1 MHVRFF
7 SITIPPSMI
16 LKTATAVAVCLLARS
31 MMAQVSPPERA
42 ASNVQIVAH
51 SGGYTLLRNG
61 QPFFIK
67 GAGGGPKYLNE
78 AVAAGA
84 NSIRIWSPD
93 EEALERARD
102 AGITALV
109 GLTLGIPR
117 QGFSYLDAAAVQ
129 QQLQKT
135 VGVVHRLKSNPAVLI
150 WALGNEVELG
160 ATEEQRVAAW
170 KALEQ
175 LAQAVKHE
183 DPKHPVIVVLAGA
196 GKSKLR
202 ELDRYCPSLD
212 AVGINT
218 YGGIVGLPES
228 VEAQGFRRP
237 YIVTEFGPRGHWEVA
252 KTAWGMPIEDTS
264 SQKAALIV
272 KGYEH
277 AIAHQPQ
284 CLGSYVFLWGQK
296 QEKTQTWY
304 GLFLED
310 GSHVAGVDTMQY
322 LWTGKWPAHRS
333 PIIDGTIAATAQN
346 AASKTTQNVYKPGSL
361 VACSVK
367 ASDPDNDPVTVT
379 WELRPDVANNVSQ
392 GGDFEPPAAPI
403 AGAVEQHNG
412 QSAMIRI
419 PGNAGDYRIFV
430 YVRNQYRGAATANLP
445 IEVK

>member
-1 MHVRFF
+1 MKITKVLAMCLVALSAMARTSSLQATETTVR
-7 SITIPPSMI
+7 
-16 LKTATAVAVCLLARS
+16 
-31 MMAQVSPPERA
+31 
-42 ASNVQIVAH
+42 IVAQ
-51 SGGYTLLRNG
+51 SGGYTLMRNG

-84 NSIRIWSPD
+84 NSIREWSPD
-93 EEALERARD
+93 EEGLQRVRG

-117 QGFSYLDAAAVQ
+117 QGFNYLDSAAVQ
-129 QQLQKT
+129 QQLEKT
-135 VGVVHRLKSNPAVLI
+135 VAVVRRLKSNPAVLI

-160 ATEEQRVAAW
+160 ATDEQRVAAW

-175 LAQAVKHE
+175 LAQALKHE
-183 DPKHPVIVVLAGA
+183 DPEHPVIVVLAGA
-196 GKSKLR
+196 GKNKLR
-202 ELDRYCPSLD
+202 ELDGYCPSLD

-228 VEAQGFRRP
+228 IEAQGFRRP
-237 YIVTEFGPRGHWEVA
+237 YVVTEFGPRGHWEVA

-322 LWTGKWPAHRS
+322 LWTGKWPAHRA
-333 PIIDGTIAATAQN
+333 PVIDGSIVATAQD
-346 AASKTTQNVYKPGSL
+346 ADGQRAQGIFKPSTRITCSIKT
-361 VACSVK
+361 
-367 ASDPDNDPVTVT
+367 SDPDNDPITVT
-379 WELRPDVANNVSQ
+379 WEVRPDVANNASQ
-392 GGDFEPPAAPI
+392 GGDFEPSAAPI
-403 AGAVEQHNG
+403 WGAVEQQNG
-412 QSAMIRI
+412 QSAVIRI
-419 PGNAGDYRIFV
+419 PRNAGDYRIFA
-430 YVRNQYRGAATANLP
+430 YARNQYRGAATANLP